1 MLSSEVRETLDAVQ
15 ASFLPEKAG
24 NAKGLF
30 GFDLTGEG
38 GGKVLL
44 EVADGQCQVPEA
56 EDLAPDATVTMDA
69 GDFVALFNNQ
79 LDPIRAFMGGRI
91 KASGNLGL
99 LMQMLNWFDR
109 G

>member
-1 MLSSEVRETLDAVQ
+1 MPSSEVMEVMESVLA
-15 ASFLPEKAG
+15 AFLPEKAG

-30 GFDLTGEG
+30 LFELTGEG
-38 GGKVLL
+38 GGQVWL
-44 EVADGQCQVPEA
+44 EVADGQCQWVEGV
-56 EDLAPDATVTMDA
+56 EGSSDAKVTMKA
-69 GDFVALFNNQ
+69 EDFVALFSNQ